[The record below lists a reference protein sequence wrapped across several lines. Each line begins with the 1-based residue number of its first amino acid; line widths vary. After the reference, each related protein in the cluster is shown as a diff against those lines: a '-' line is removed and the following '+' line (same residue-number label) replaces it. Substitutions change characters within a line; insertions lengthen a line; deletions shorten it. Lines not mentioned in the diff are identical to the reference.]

1 MTEFEKR
8 VALTLGIFA
17 AVIVPVNLFSA
28 ACTFAATALWIWRSL
43 SATAVRPSSPSQ
55 RR

>member
-1 MTEFEKR
+1 MSDFETR

-43 SATAVRPSSPSQ
+43 SATEARSN
-55 RR
+55 